1 MPDAV
6 RACDVGAAVLQNNP
20 TFRTVYPNKVFDY
33 MACERP
39 TLLAI
44 DGVARDLVCDEA
56 RAGLFAEPEN
66 GDAIAGAILALSDMP
81 AEAREAMGRRGREWV
96 LANATRE
103 RLASRYLALMQ
114 DLVSGQPRP

>member
-1 MPDAV
+1 
-6 RACDVGAAVLQNNP
+6 
-20 TFRTVYPNKVFDY
+20 

-44 DGVARDLVCDEA
+44 DGVARSLVCDEA

-66 GDAIAGAILALSDMP
+66 AASIAGAIRALADDP
-81 AEAREAMGRRGREWV
+81 VGRAEMGRRGRQWV

-103 RLASRYLALMQ
+103 SLAKRYLAVMES
-114 DLVSGQPRP
+114 VVKP